1 MLGIR
6 HEEYTEFG
14 GSVPFAIEFGI
25 KRSKTIY
32 SAEVNWHEN
41 LEIQLCRA
49 GEGTVMLDGKK
60 ISVTAGD
67 IVVVNSGVLH
77 HTGTETE
84 IEYDCLIPDTGLCRL
99 VGIDV
104 TKVCFAEH
112 FRSSEIS
119 DLFREIEQVRKSGEK
134 TATAKQYL
142 LALKLLIQL
151 YDAYTVSDS
160 PTPVKPNTY
169 ATVTAAITYIRDHFD
184 SKLALDDLAKKIFVN
199 KYTLTRMFKKMT
211 GQTIVEYI
219 NQYRC
224 NQAARMI
231 RDGERINESARRYG
245 FTNMSFFTK
254 TFRQYVGCLPSEY
267 KRLQPQP
274 KS

>member
-104 TKVCFAEH
+104 TKVSSVLRRGFVMRDALRNIHDAADVILTLMREH
-112 FRSSEIS
+112 
-119 DLFREIEQVRKSGEK
+119 
-134 TATAKQYL
+134 
-142 LALKLLIQL
+142 
-151 YDAYTVSDS
+151 
-160 PTPVKPNTY
+160 
-169 ATVTAAITYIRDHFD
+169 H
-184 SKLALDDLAKKIFVN
+184 
-199 KYTLTRMFKKMT
+199 
-211 GQTIVEYI
+211 
-219 NQYRC
+219 
-224 NQAARMI
+224 
-231 RDGERINESARRYG
+231 DGERLSRLPQGDFHAKFKAPLAEQRHPAMRVLRR
-245 FTNMSFFTK
+245 S
-254 TFRQYVGCLPSEY
+254 
-267 KRLQPQP
+267 
-274 KS
+274 